1 MKLNSSGARR
11 IINENL
17 VSLTDVWSA
26 VVFSPMVLSSKA
38 KRVCDDDEIVSIL
51 NVGTENISYV
61 SSSGSDHEMFDTG
74 TNKRE

>member
-1 MKLNSSGARR
+1 
-11 IINENL
+11 
-17 VSLTDVWSA
+17 
-26 VVFSPMVLSSKA
+26 MVLSSKA